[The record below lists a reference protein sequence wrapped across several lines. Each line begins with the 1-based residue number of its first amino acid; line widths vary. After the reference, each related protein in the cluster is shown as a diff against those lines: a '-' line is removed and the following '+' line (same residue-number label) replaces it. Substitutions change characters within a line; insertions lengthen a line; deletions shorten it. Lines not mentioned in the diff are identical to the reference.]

1 MACPSSGGGLGG
13 LPGPSA
19 SFDGH
24 SGSRCAGVTTQ
35 KAALGGS
42 RVACR
47 PTRAARAAA
56 PRTVSVQ
63 ASKVK
68 KVRGAVVGWV

>member
-1 MACPSSGGGLGG
+1 M
-13 LPGPSA
+13 
-19 SFDGH
+19 
-24 SGSRCAGVTTQ
+24 TTQ